1 MPLDKTCILYPIA
14 IDRKA
19 TLIYNRT
26 MHLLNILDWFGK
38 KQYRDTTGGDIA
50 WIRNRPIA
58 HRGLHDPSRP
68 ENSIPAFE
76 AAIAENVCI
85 EFDVQ
90 RSADGKFLVFHDENL
105 RRMTGLDAIIH
116 ETPYSVIKD
125 LRLAGTG
132 YGIPLLEDV
141 LELVA
146 GKVPLLVEVK
156 RHDKIDEEKVTGLLH
171 AYKSEYDGKFAI
183 QSFHPLVV
191 KYMQK
196 LSPEFFCGLL
206 SSNFKNNKALR
217 INKAGI
223 KNARLFFL
231 AKPDFIS
238 FEINSFPNKRIA
250 KFRDKGLL
258 VLGWT
263 VMTSEEI
270 EKAKVFCDNII
281 LEKTKLPN
289 ILEVI

>member
-1 MPLDKTCILYPIA
+1 
-14 IDRKA
+14 
-19 TLIYNRT
+19 
-26 MHLLNILDWFGK
+26 
-38 KQYRDTTGGDIA
+38 
-50 WIRNRPIA
+50 
-58 HRGLHDPSRP
+58 
-68 ENSIPAFE
+68 
-76 AAIAENVCI
+76 
-85 EFDVQ
+85 
-90 RSADGKFLVFHDENL
+90 
-105 RRMTGLDAIIH
+105 
-116 ETPYSVIKD
+116 
-125 LRLAGTG
+125 
-132 YGIPLLEDV
+132 
-141 LELVA
+141 
-146 GKVPLLVEVK
+146 
-156 RHDKIDEEKVTGLLH
+156 
-171 AYKSEYDGKFAI
+171 
-183 QSFHPLVV
+183 
-191 KYMQK
+191 MQK

-263 VMTSEEI
+263 VMTPAEI

>member
-1 MPLDKTCILYPIA
+1 
-14 IDRKA
+14 
-19 TLIYNRT
+19 
-26 MHLLNILDWFGK
+26 MHPLNILDWFGK
-38 KQYRDTTGGDIA
+38 KKYRDRAADDIS
-50 WIRNRPIA
+50 WMSELPIA
-58 HRGLHDPSRP
+58 HRGLHDEGKP
-68 ENSIPAFE
+68 ENSLAAFE
-76 AAIAENVCI
+76 AAIAEGICI
-85 EFDVQ
+85 ELDVQ
-90 RSADGKFLVFHDENL
+90 RSSDGRFLVFHDDNL
-105 RRMTGLDAIIH
+105 KRMTGYDALIGD
-116 ETPYSVIKD
+116 TPYSVIEG
-125 LRLAGTG
+125 LRLAGTEHR
-132 YGIPLLEDV
+132 IPLLAEV

-146 GKVPLLVEVK
+146 GKVPLLVEMK
-156 RHDKIDEEKVTGLLH
+156 KHDKDDEAVVTRMLRE
-171 AYKSEYDGKFAI
+171 YKAKYDGKFAI

-191 KYMQK
+191 KHMQK

-206 SSNFKNNKALR
+206 SSDFKDSKTLR

-263 VMTSEEI
+263 VMTPEEL
-270 EKAKVFCDNII
+270 EKARVFCDNII

-289 ILEVI
+289 ILEMV